1 MSEGVI
7 FSIGSVVFAMTV
19 WGTVMAAGV
28 ALRDV
33 VKAEHSDGRS
43 DDPDDRRD
51 PDGS

>member
-1 MSEGVI
+1 MSESII

-33 VKAEHSDGRS
+33 VKAEHSDEES
-43 DDPDDRRD
+43 DDRDDRHN
-51 PDGS
+51 PGGS